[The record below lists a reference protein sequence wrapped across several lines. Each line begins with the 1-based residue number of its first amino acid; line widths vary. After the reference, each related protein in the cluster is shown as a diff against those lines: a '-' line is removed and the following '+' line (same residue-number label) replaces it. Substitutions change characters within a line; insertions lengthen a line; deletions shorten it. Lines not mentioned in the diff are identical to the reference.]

1 MGACPASGRSSAKV
15 VSGVLAVPLL
25 LQRLVVLV
33 VERRVLLLQ
42 GLGLEEYV
50 ELTVLRIT
58 RVDQVAVV
66 ASK

>member
-1 MGACPASGRSSAKV
+1 
-15 VSGVLAVPLL
+15 
-25 LQRLVVLV
+25 LVVLV